1 MSTLVSSAP
10 SAGGGLLDR
19 SRTIAGPQ
27 FNRWLVP
34 PAALAIHLCI
44 GMSYGF
50 SVFWLP
56 MSHLL
61 PAPDAAPC
69 AAQSLSSV
77 LTSTACNWS
86 VPTVTHIFEIFIAL
100 LGISA
105 AVWGGWLE
113 HAGPRKAGLIAAV
126 CWGGGLVLLGVVIS
140 WHQLWLV

>member
-1 MSTLVSSAP
+1 MSETPSGASSGAFF
-10 SAGGGLLDR
+10 SR
-19 SRTIAGPQ
+19 ERTIAGPQ

-61 PAPDAAPC
+61 PATDAATC
-69 AAQSLSSV
+69 AAQGFTSA
-77 LTSTACNWS
+77 LTATACNWS

-113 HAGPRKAGLIAAV
+113 HAGPRKAGLVAAT
-126 CWGGGLVLLGVVIS
+126 C
-140 WHQLWLV
+140 